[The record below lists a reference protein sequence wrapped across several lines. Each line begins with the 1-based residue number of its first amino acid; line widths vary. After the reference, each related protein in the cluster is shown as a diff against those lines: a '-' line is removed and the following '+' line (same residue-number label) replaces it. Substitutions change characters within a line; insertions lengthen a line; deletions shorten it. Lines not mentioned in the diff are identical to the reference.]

1 MYREKMHLSIVSSAK
16 ILQKS
21 SFSVAASARFVAELL
36 LPVGLI
42 FSLPPKIFLFYSKTY
57 T

>member
-16 ILQKS
+16 LLQKS

-42 FSLPPKIFLFYSKTY
+42 FSLPPKIFLFYSKT
-57 T
+57 